1 METRGQLHACAVSSQ
16 SKWTFYTHLIVE
28 QVDSRSMW
36 KLWRREKPHVP
47 VGNRIEI
54 QLLGRPTCSLV
65 TIPAELFRLLFL
77 RWASPYEILMPVV
90 SSRGVSRILRP
101 VGLQSDT
108 TLGHLSS
115 PVLFTCFVEWM
126 IQELLLVLGLN
137 LLCLKNSS

>member
-1 METRGQLHACAVSSQ
+1 METRGQLHACTVSSQ
-16 SKWTFYTHLIVE
+16 SKSTFYTHLIVE

-36 KLWRREKPHVP
+36 TLWRRENTHVP

-54 QLLGRPTCSLV
+54 QLLGRPTRSLV

-77 RWASPYEILMPVV
+77 RWASPYEILMHVV

-115 PVLFTCFVEWM
+115 PVLFTCLVEWM